1 MAEQSNECRSDHHH
15 ELRWL
20 QQEVLR
26 QRNELDEVESVLVE
40 QRQALEHLRVQLAVM
55 MGSWRG
61 DVRRDL
67 GGLIRTIDATN
78 DTRVQWERLRDQ
90 VQTTSAEVATHA
102 LGAGV
107 ELTPFETNVWMLTGL
122 KLSESEIASVLDQPV
137 RAIIECREQ
146 INLRLQRGAVDS
158 GGAASAAELD
168 SAVTHSP
175 GRQATARGGR

>member
-1 MAEQSNECRSDHHH
+1 MAEQSNECRNDQHHQ
-15 ELRWL
+15 LRWL
-20 QQEVLR
+20 QQEVQR
-26 QRNELDEVESVLVE
+26 QRNELDEVESVLTE

-67 GGLIRTIDATN
+67 GGLIRTIEATN
-78 DTRVQWERLRDQ
+78 DTRAQWELLRDH
-90 VQTTSAEVATHA
+90 VQTTSAEIASHE

-107 ELTPFETNVWMLTGL
+107 DLTPFQSNVWMLTGL

-137 RAIIECREQ
+137 RAITECREQ
-146 INLRLQRGAVDS
+146 IDLRLQRGAVDS
-158 GGAASAAELD
+158 GGAAPAAELD

-175 GRQATARGGR
+175 GRQATARGRR